1 MIDNNRN
8 DNQENYNE
16 SDQQNGQDKKRNM
29 MGKMSG
35 NVKSKAKGKI
45 KAKLAGWFTKTFI
58 VFVIKVLPIFLAV
71 CAIHT
76 VFSWVADIVESKKN
90 AEDVYNIMNVDDIS
104 DLVCIAGNSE
114 DGYYLAYKQGLDDK
128 LTKIAKSYNKGSR
141 QYVSKDVLKKMLE
154 AELYTQFPN
163 LGGKIGKEA
172 NLKIGESIENSDSD
186 NTENDGNSSTE
197 SNSKKENV
205 MDIKNLYQNDAKV
218 TFVAHKG
225 KSFSDT
231 GSGIACVSM
240 ILSYIKDKDVSFQE
254 VINWADKSENG
265 DKYYNG
271 SEATTAIFADAA
283 EHWNAGK
290 VTETKDINKVKKSL
304 LDGKP
309 VVSYQK
315 TSRFAVDRN
324 FIVLKGIDSD
334 GKIVVNNPNKN
345 KEEGSFSA
353 DQIEENKLEYWIFEN
368 GTPSSEVATSTM
380 VVSEDTGKGEDGFQ
394 GAVRIRRITPN
405 KTIGDLSNV
414 GIGNSNDSV
423 TITGSLG
430 TKEAI
435 PEKIRKQMEGISMR
449 NISGITYDELS
460 YLSIPYYDFNGNKKM
475 GHMIVNA
482 KLADE
487 VLLIF
492 QELYNIKY
500 PIEKMDLIDNYSGG
514 DKKVGSSLDYASIDQ
529 NNTSAFNDRK
539 SVTNDGEQETVSAH
553 AYGQA
558 IDINPQINPY
568 INSDGTCSHS
578 NAKQYATGRDTKD
591 GWSDSAKAACI
602 TQDSEIYKIFTKY
615 GWTWLGN
622 SNNTGDTQ
630 HFQKTDMT
638 NVKTAD
644 NNATVANNG
653 NNANNESDPINA
665 STDKQSAVENILK
678 NASGDWSVYAKDL
691 KSNDD
696 IASVNADKKMQ
707 SASVIK
713 LFIMATVYDEVKNNS
728 FSTGSETSGGNTVG
742 DDVKLMLTESNND
755 ATNRLI
761 DKVGLKKINTYIKNN
776 GYSNTELNRKMLAST
791 KNGDNYTSA
800 KDAAKILEEIYNH
813 KCVSY
818 EASEQM
824 MIYLKA
830 QTRTSKIPAGVPD
843 GVETANKTGELDT
856 VENDAAIVFKKD
868 APYVLVVMSSGLND
882 TAKARQNIVD
892 ISSAV
897 YGEGAQDKSSSAN
910 RISTQVVSKIYDL
923 KFIPEE
929 DFNKLVDDNDVSAL
943 EYFTLDKD
951 WKLITAKWDYSDTDG
966 VTISKNSPIDY
977 KSSISKYTTPFE
989 YLMDY
994 YIDLKNND
1002 FMNDFTDLIFD
1013 SELILAVQDNV
1024 STTETKKT
1032 FSIEYEDGT
1041 SADGGSE
1048 TSLVESD
1055 SVKLEITYVDT
1066 WFVKFSKESSYTVAS
1081 FNSTAGS
1088 LTGSQ
1093 GDLVGNYRTTSYC
1106 YVCNDDGSGNFGTSV
1121 TASGRPATTH
1131 RTVAIHASGDP
1142 NGLKLGDQIML
1153 EGDPTVYVVEDTGTG
1168 QPGAWIDVYVDPTS
1182 TNRGSCCINSEYADK
1197 HVNVYRANDVRAV
1210 TDEDTT
1216 KDDKGND
1223 KSLINTV
1230 ASVAGKVT
1238 DSISISTSSSSGP
1251 TKTGVNPLNK
1261 KTYTIGSTKYDT
1273 TTVHNISVQ
1282 YDTGESTVTGN
1293 EEKFLKLF
1301 KDNKD
1306 ARRDLKPKWLI
1317 TTVEK
1322 GQKTANLT
1330 DLTKYL
1336 LYKLTGDSYGKTE
1349 FDFSEYEPG
1358 SFSSTSRGGGYE
1370 QFIRWLH
1377 AWEGLNGSISSD
1389 GTKYIIGDDGYGHPT
1404 VGYGIDIFNG
1414 GFADKFTAAGYSTS
1428 VGAAVDKE
1436 FVDNL
1441 EKEEINAAIETVE
1454 SKCSGLDLTQYQKYA
1469 LVSRI
1474 FNCGSA
1480 GAFSVRDGK
1489 DFVAAYTS
1497 YWNQDTDLEY
1507 KVAANDGMFSN
1518 ALYTSYMCKPN
1529 TAKGSGFSQGLVNR
1543 RKAEWLLF
1551 KTGYYD
1557 RIDEF
1562 YEEGSNGDILAACE
1576 EVAEMW
1582 RSRNMHYSLSQPP
1595 LPTTVDAALNSAS
1608 AGCCATYVSTVL
1620 YRAGLLTADQI
1631 EKYAWH
1637 STYPGGIPD
1646 MLKAAG
1652 WTQVDPKDK
1661 QPGDVINDLTVHV
1674 MIYAGDG
1681 KIWDQHCGVVS
1692 SSGQAPITGGPFA
1705 SSYASRTDVQVWR
1718 APGK

>member
-172 NLKIGESIENSDSD
+172 NLKIGESIENSDSN

-578 NAKQYATGRDTKD
+578 NAKQYATGRDKKD

-742 DDVKLMLTESNND
+742 DDVKLMITESNND

-761 DKVGLKKINTYIKNN
+761 DKVGLKKMNTYIKNN

-1032 FSIEYEDGT
+1032 VSIEYEDGT

-1358 SFSSTSRGGGYE
+1358 SFSSLNGGGGYTFTGSDSILWRNNFKKEDFVNWVQNNINISGGNSSGWDLFFKSKADQWFDICTE
-1370 QFIRWLH
+1370 QGIDPIVMMSIGMLESGFGNSKIARDKGNLWGWGAADSNPYGGAASH
-1377 AWEGLNGSISSD
+1377 VNGSGDISDAAMSLLKSICQSLKETADNPFSGTRYSIAVRNGAVNPDLSTIYGTGYWYCSD
-1389 GTKYIIGDDGYGHPT
+1389 HEGWITKVTSLMKTYFGDFASQYCSGGDFLEIAKQVHDYIRENNFFYASAANIAAGHYVGDASSEGSHIPPEGKYID
-1404 VGYGIDIFNG
+1404 
-1414 GFADKFTAAGYSTS
+1414 
-1428 VGAAVDKE
+1428 
-1436 FVDNL
+1436 
-1441 EKEEINAAIETVE
+1441 
-1454 SKCSGLDLTQYQKYA
+1454 CSGYVTWVLAQYGYTELGDGAWQKATDWYMNQSDRLAEYPNWIYKPATQ
-1469 LVSRI
+1469 
-1474 FNCGSA
+1474 
-1480 GAFSVRDGK
+1480 
-1489 DFVAAYTS
+1489 
-1497 YWNQDTDLEY
+1497 
-1507 KVAANDGMFSN
+1507 
-1518 ALYTSYMCKPN
+1518 
-1529 TAKGSGFSQGLVNR
+1529 
-1543 RKAEWLLF
+1543 AE
-1551 KTGYYD
+1551 
-1557 RIDEF
+1557 
-1562 YEEGSNGDILAACE
+1562 A
-1576 EVAEMW
+1576 
-1582 RSRNMHYSLSQPP
+1582 
-1595 LPTTVDAALNSAS
+1595 
-1608 AGCCATYVSTVL
+1608 
-1620 YRAGLLTADQI
+1620 
-1631 EKYAWH
+1631 
-1637 STYPGGIPD
+1637 
-1646 MLKAAG
+1646 
-1652 WTQVDPKDK
+1652 
-1661 QPGDVINDLTVHV
+1661 GDVVVNGHH
-1674 MIYAGDG
+1674 MEIYAGNGQFYNAGSTNAINKEISDSG
-1681 KIWDQHCGVVS
+1681 EVHLS
-1692 SSGQAPITGGPFA
+1692 SFTYAITISP
-1705 SSYASRTDVQVWR
+1705 RN
-1718 APGK
+1718 